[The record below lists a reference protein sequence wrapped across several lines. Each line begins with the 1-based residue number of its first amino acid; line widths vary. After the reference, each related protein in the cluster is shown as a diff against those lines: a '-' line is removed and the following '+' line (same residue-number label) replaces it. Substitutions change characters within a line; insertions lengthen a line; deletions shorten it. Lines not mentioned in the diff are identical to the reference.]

1 MLAEGNLKAV
11 LDPQVKKDE
20 IVIGGKTFN
29 SRLIVGTGKFDNF
42 EVMKEAH
49 EVSGA
54 EIVTVAI
61 RRIDLNASGHVGLL
75 DYIDTKKYWILP
87 NTAGCT
93 TKEEAIRVAKLSKAM
108 GINNWIKLE
117 VIPDPK
123 YLLPDPI
130 STLEAA
136 RELVQEGFVVLP
148 YINADPVL
156 AKRLEEI
163 GCATVM
169 PLGSPIGTG
178 QGVKTFAN
186 IDIIIKQSKVPVIV
200 DAGLGVP
207 SEAASVMEM
216 GADAVLVN
224 TAIACAEDPPL
235 MACAFKLGVEA
246 GRKAYLA
253 GRIPIKEYAS
263 ASSPLTGLPGSDTR
277 KGV

>member
-1 MLAEGNLKAV
+1 M
-11 LDPQVKKDE
+11 KK
-20 IVIGGKTFN
+20 
-29 SRLIVGTGKFDNF
+29 
-42 EVMKEAH
+42 AH
-49 EVSGA
+49 EKSGA
-54 EIVTVAI
+54 EIITVAI
-61 RRIDLNASGHVGLL
+61 RRVDLKAPGHIGLL
-75 DYIDTKKYWILP
+75 DEIDTNKYWILP

-93 TKEEAIRVAKLSKAM
+93 TKEEAVRIARLGRAM

-130 STLEAA
+130 ATFEAA
-136 RELVQEGFVVLP
+136 RELVNEGFIVLP
-148 YINADPVL
+148 YINADPIL

-178 QGVKTFAN
+178 QGVKCQAN
-186 IDIIIKQSKVPVIV
+186 IEIIIKECNVPVVV

-207 SEAASVMEM
+207 SEASLVMEL
-216 GADAVLVN
+216 GADAVLAN
-224 TAIACAEDPPL
+224 TAIACANDSAQ
-235 MACAFKLGVEA
+235 MAEAFKLGVEA

-263 ASSPLTGLPGSDTR
+263 ASSPLSGIVG
-277 KGV
+277 K

>member
-1 MLAEGNLKAV
+1 METV
-11 LDPQVKKDE
+11 LDPCIKNDE
-20 IVIGGKTFN
+20 LVIAGKTFK
-29 SRLIVGTGKFDNF
+29 SRLMLGTGKYSDF
-42 EVMKEAH
+42 EVMKKAH

-61 RRIDLNASGHVGLL
+61 RRVNLNSSGHIGLL
-75 DYIDTKKYWILP
+75 DAIDTKKYWILP
-87 NTAGCT
+87 NTAGCQ
-93 TKEEAIRVAKLSKAM
+93 TKEEALRVARLSKAM

-123 YLLPDPI
+123 YLLPDPVG
-130 STLEAA
+130 TLEAA
-136 RELVQEGFVVLP
+136 RQLIEEGFMVLP

-163 GCATVM
+163 GCVTVM

-178 QGVKTFAN
+178 QGIKTFAN
-186 IDIIIKQSKVPVIV
+186 IDIIIKQSKVPVII

-207 SEAASVMEM
+207 SEAGQVMEM

-224 TAIACAEDPPL
+224 TAIACASNPVA
-235 MACAFKLGVEA
+235 MAEAFRLGVEA

-263 ASSPLTGLPGSDTR
+263 ASSPMQ
-277 KGV
+277 GVVGK

>member
-1 MLAEGNLKAV
+1 MKAV
-11 LDPQVKKDE
+11 LDLQIKKDE
-20 IVIGGKTFN
+20 LVIAGKVFQ
-29 SRLIVGTGKFDNF
+29 SRLMLGTGKFSDF

-49 EVSGA
+49 EKSGA
-54 EIVTVAI
+54 GIVTVAI
-61 RRIDLNASGHVGLL
+61 RRIDLNSCGYIGLL
-75 DYIDTKKYWILP
+75 EQIDTKKYWILP
-87 NTAGCT
+87 NTAGCQ
-93 TKEEAIRVAKLSKAM
+93 TKEEALRIARLSKAM

-130 STLEAA
+130 TTLEAA
-136 RELVQEGFVVLP
+136 KELIQEGFVVLP

-178 QGVKTFAN
+178 QGLKTFAS

-207 SEAASVMEM
+207 SEASQVMEM

-224 TAIACAEDPPL
+224 TAIACAKDPVL
-235 MACAFKLGVEA
+235 MAEAFKFGVQA
-246 GRKAYLA
+246 GRKACLA
-253 GRIPIKEYAS
+253 GRIPVKEYAS
-263 ASSPLTGLPGSDTR
+263 ASSPIQGVVG
-277 KGV
+277 KGN

>member
-1 MLAEGNLKAV
+1 MKAV
-11 LDPQVKKDE
+11 LEPQIKKDE
-20 IVIGGKTFN
+20 LVIAGKVFH
-29 SRLIVGTGKFDNF
+29 SRLMIGTGKFSSF

-49 EVSGA
+49 EKSGA

-61 RRIDLNASGHVGLL
+61 RRVDLNAPGHIGLL
-75 DYIDTKKYWILP
+75 HHIDTKKYWILP

-93 TKEEAIRVAKLSKAM
+93 TKEEAIRVARLGRAM

-130 STLEAA
+130 ATLEAA
-136 RELVQEGFVVLP
+136 KELVQEGFIVLP
-148 YINADPVL
+148 YINADPIL
-156 AKRLEEI
+156 GKRSEEI

-178 QGVKTFAN
+178 QGVKCVAN
-186 IDIIIKQSKVPVIV
+186 IEIIIKECKVPVVV

-207 SEAASVMEM
+207 SEASEVMEL

-224 TAIACAEDPPL
+224 TAIACASDPIQ
-235 MACAFKLGVEA
+235 MAEAFKLGVEA

-263 ASSPLTGLPGSDTR
+263 ASSPLQ
-277 KGV
+277 GVVV

>member
-1 MLAEGNLKAV
+1 
-11 LDPQVKKDE
+11 
-20 IVIGGKTFN
+20 VIGGKTFT
-29 SRLIVGTGKFDNF
+29 SRLIVGTGKYTDFN
-42 EVMKEAH
+42 VMKKAH
-49 EVSGA
+49 EKSGA
-54 EIVTVAI
+54 EIITVAI
-61 RRIDLNASGHVGLL
+61 RRVDLKAPGHIGLL
-75 DYIDTKKYWILP
+75 DEIDTNKYWILP

-93 TKEEAIRVAKLSKAM
+93 TKEEAVRIARLGRAM

-130 STLEAA
+130 ATFEAA
-136 RELVQEGFVVLP
+136 RELVNEGFIVLP
-148 YINADPVL
+148 YINADPIL

-178 QGVKTFAN
+178 QGVKCQAN
-186 IDIIIKQSKVPVIV
+186 IEIIIKECNVPVVV

-207 SEAASVMEM
+207 SEASLVMEL
-216 GADAVLVN
+216 GADAVLAN
-224 TAIACAEDPPL
+224 TAIACANDSAQ
-235 MACAFKLGVEA
+235 MAEAFKLGVEA

-263 ASSPLTGLPGSDTR
+263 ASSPLSGIVG
-277 KGV
+277 K

>member
-1 MLAEGNLKAV
+1 M
-11 LDPQVKKDE
+11 
-20 IVIGGKTFN
+20 IGGKTFT
-29 SRLIVGTGKFDNF
+29 SRLIVGTGKYTDFN
-42 EVMKEAH
+42 VMKKAH
-49 EVSGA
+49 EKSGA
-54 EIVTVAI
+54 EIITVAI
-61 RRIDLNASGHVGLL
+61 RRVDLKAPGHIGLL
-75 DYIDTKKYWILP
+75 DEIDTNKYWILP

-93 TKEEAIRVAKLSKAM
+93 TKEEAVRIARLGRAM

-130 STLEAA
+130 ATFEAA
-136 RELVQEGFVVLP
+136 RELVNEGFIVLP
-148 YINADPVL
+148 YINADPIL

-178 QGVKTFAN
+178 QGVKCQAN
-186 IDIIIKQSKVPVIV
+186 IEIIIKECNVPVVV

-207 SEAASVMEM
+207 SEASLVMEL
-216 GADAVLVN
+216 GADAVLAN
-224 TAIACAEDPPL
+224 TAIACANDSAQ
-235 MACAFKLGVEA
+235 MAEAFKLGVEA

-263 ASSPLTGLPGSDTR
+263 ASSPLSGIVG
-277 KGV
+277 K